1 MKKDTNSGHPCI
13 KQMNKCNEHRRSLDS
28 CMESCSPTSIRTT
41 QPLSTY
47 MSLLLLSNLSSSL
60 SRSPHVQQPLSKSS
74 NLSSGRRGSLWIT
87 WPLFEVASYAT
98 SLQVSQSL
106 LMLKTSLQITQP
118 LTRPQKLSLI
128 HTTTIRGCIECNI
141 SSSHR
146 SIPGLQYNRVAKCRD
161 LWNEK
166 QEP

>member
-1 MKKDTNSGHPCI
+1 
-13 KQMNKCNEHRRSLDS
+13 MNTDDHKIHVRSLAPPPQVLQPNL
-28 CMESCSPTSIRTT
+28 SPHICHFEQTI
-41 QPLSTY
+41 
-47 MSLLLLSNLSSSL
+47 LLLSNFSSSL
-60 SRSPHVQQPLSKSS
+60 SSSPHVQQPLSKSS

-87 WPLFEVASYAT
+87 WPLFEVASNAT

-118 LTRPQKLSLI
+118 LIRPQKLSLI
-128 HTTTIRGCIECNI
+128 HTTTIRGCIECNL
-141 SSSHR
+141 SSSHT